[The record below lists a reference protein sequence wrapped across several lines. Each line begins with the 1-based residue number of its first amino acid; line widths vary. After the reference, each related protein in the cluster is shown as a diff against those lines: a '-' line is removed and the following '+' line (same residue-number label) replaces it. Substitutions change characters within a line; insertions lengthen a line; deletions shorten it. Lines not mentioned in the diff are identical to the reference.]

1 MSDDPLDYES
11 IRQRVEKRV
20 KKRAEFIL
28 HLVLYVAV
36 NLILWLICLAFFG
49 DSPLLLIPL
58 LTTLVW
64 GVGLI
69 AHGVDTYLQTGAL
82 DAMRDREM
90 RREIE
95 WARSHRGAE
104 DAEGTDEYEKPKR
117 ERAVRLSADGELIPD
132 DKDEEDRPLKQSRR
146 G

>member
-1 MSDDPLDYES
+1 MSDDPLDYER

-28 HLVLYVAV
+28 HLSIYVAV
-36 NLILWLICLAFFG
+36 NLILWLIFLVVFEG
-49 DSPLLLIPL
+49 SLLIIPL
-58 LTTLVW
+58 LSTLVW

-95 WARSHRGAE
+95 WARTHRGMNGSDEA
-104 DAEGTDEYEKPKR
+104 DEYEKPKR
-117 ERAVRLSADGELIPD
+117 EGAVRLSTDGELIQD
-132 DKDEEDRPLKQSRR
+132 DEDEEDRPVRQ
-146 G
+146 